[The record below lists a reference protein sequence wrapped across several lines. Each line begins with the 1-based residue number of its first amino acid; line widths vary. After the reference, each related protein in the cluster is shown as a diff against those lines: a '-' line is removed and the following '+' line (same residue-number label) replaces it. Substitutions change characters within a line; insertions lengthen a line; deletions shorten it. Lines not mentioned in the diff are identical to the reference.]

1 MATCATVAIAEDD
14 PAIRDLLV
22 HHLEREGFAAV
33 AVSDGLAAL
42 RAARNAADLLLL
54 DLGLPGL
61 DGFEVLRT
69 LRREGRAIPVVVVT
83 ARAEEIDRVIG
94 LEIGADDY
102 VCKPFSPRELVARLK
117 ALLRRSSRG
126 TARALEETPVRRF
139 GRLEIDEAA
148 REARVDSRNVALK
161 PREFDLLL
169 ELVAHEGIAL
179 TRGRLIERVWGTDFD
194 GDERTIDV
202 HVRRLRAKLEEEAGL
217 PPALQTVRGYGY
229 RFRTAPAAK

>member
-1 MATCATVAIAEDD
+1 MASSATVAIAEDD
-14 PAIRDLLV
+14 PAIRELLL
-22 HHLEREGFAAV
+22 HHLEREGFAPLPIT
-33 AVSDGLAAL
+33 DGLAAL
-42 RAARNAADLLLL
+42 RAARNVADLLLL
-54 DLGLPGL
+54 DIGLPGL

-94 LEIGADDY
+94 LEMGADDY
-102 VCKPFSPRELVARLK
+102 VCKPFSPRELVARIK

-126 TARALEETPVRRF
+126 AVRALEETPVRRF

-148 REARVDSRNVALK
+148 REARVDSQTVALK

-169 ELVAHEGIAL
+169 ELAAHEGIAL
-179 TRGRLIERVWGTDFD
+179 PRERLIERVWGADFD

-202 HVRRLRAKLEEEAGL
+202 HVRRLRAKLEEDAGL
-217 PPALQTVRGYGY
+217 APSLQTVRGYGY
-229 RFRTAPAAK
+229 RFRGAARAT

>member
-1 MATCATVAIAEDD
+1 MASRATVAIAEDD
-14 PAIRDLLV
+14 PAIRDLLL
-22 HHLEREGFAAV
+22 HHLEREGFAPLAI
-33 AVSDGLAAL
+33 ADGLAAL
-42 RAARNAADLLLL
+42 RAARNVADLLLL
-54 DLGLPGL
+54 DIGLPGL

-94 LEIGADDY
+94 LEMGADDY
-102 VCKPFSPRELVARLK
+102 VCKPFSPRELVARIK

-126 TARALEETPVRRF
+126 AVRALEETPVRRF

-148 REARVDSRNVALK
+148 REARVDSQTVALK

-169 ELVAHEGIAL
+169 ELAAHEGIAL
-179 TRGRLIERVWGTDFD
+179 TRERLIERVWGADFD

-202 HVRRLRAKLEEEAGL
+202 HVRRLRAKLEEDAGL
-217 PPALQTVRGYGY
+217 APSLQTVRGYGY
-229 RFRTAPAAK
+229 RFRGAARAT